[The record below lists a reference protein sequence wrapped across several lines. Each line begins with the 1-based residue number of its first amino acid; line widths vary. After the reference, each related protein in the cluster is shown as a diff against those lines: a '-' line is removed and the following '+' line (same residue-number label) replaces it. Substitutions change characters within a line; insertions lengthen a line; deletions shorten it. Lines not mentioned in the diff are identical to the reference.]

1 MTFISGQIKR
11 DRMIEKVN
19 WESAINVRRS
29 IRSYEMRDVD
39 EGTMNRLKIFV
50 RDMEVP
56 FKNNVKIRFFKSS
69 PDKRLYSSFVSP
81 LDGMAFIGNTDIKSI
96 STTGFVGEII
106 ILYATSLGLST
117 CWYGH
122 YSLKEL
128 ERIMPHL
135 GGNNF
140 PENKWG
146 YGKGVVEG
154 ERAICISPLGYW
166 KKEGLR
172 LTDRLTESF
181 MSYKRKPVSAFL
193 ENGVTEDSLP
203 QEILYA
209 FDLARKAPS
218 GANSQHW
225 RFKVFPDLKTI
236 SISMPV
242 GYKHIKWEHPDVDI
256 GICAC
261 HFWLGLMIKN
271 IKCKV
276 SLSEEEGRAVWKFE
290 I

>member
-1 MTFISGQIKR
+1 
-11 DRMIEKVN
+11 MIDKVD
-19 WESAINVRRS
+19 WESAINTRRS

-39 EGTMNRLKIFV
+39 EGTMNRIKNFII
-50 RDMEVP
+50 DMKVP

-181 MSYKRKPVSAFL
+181 MSYKRKQINAFL
-193 ENGVTEDSLP
+193 EGGMTEESLTK
-203 QEILYA
+203 EILYA

-225 RFKVFPDLKTI
+225 RFKVSPDFKTI

>member
-1 MTFISGQIKR
+1 
-11 DRMIEKVN
+11 MIDKVD
-19 WESAINVRRS
+19 WESAINTRRS

-39 EGTMNRLKIFV
+39 EGTMNRIKNFII
-50 RDMEVP
+50 DMKVP

-181 MSYKRKPVSAFL
+181 MSYKRKQINAFL
-193 ENGVTEDSLP
+193 EGGMTEESLTK
-203 QEILYA
+203 EILYA

-225 RFKVFPDLKTI
+225 RFKVSPDFKTI

-276 SLSEEEGRAVWKFE
+276 SLSEEEGRAVWIFE